1 MSTYLVRITYTHFL
15 ILPPRIQKQWPVETL
30 CIACYFW
37 SVHRIGPFLIAP
49 PIFCRSFIKVAAG
62 KGVEPASLFLGP
74 SSEIHGLSC
83 SATAQLTQLVA
94 ALKECSPSVC
104 ILRIY
109 TYSSSVFGFLIACMN
124 AFFFWGLFFLSF
136 SQSLSIQKKN
146 YVVFCFISQNAY

>member
-1 MSTYLVRITYTHFL
+1 M
-15 ILPPRIQKQWPVETL
+15 LPPRIQKQWPVETL

-104 ILRIY
+104 IFRIY
-109 TYSSSVFGFLIACMN
+109 LFFFGLWLLDCMHECVFFLRPFFSLFLSIEKKLCGFL
-124 AFFFWGLFFLSF
+124 
-136 SQSLSIQKKN
+136 
-146 YVVFCFISQNAY
+146 FCFYFTKCILAYLF

>member
-1 MSTYLVRITYTHFL
+1 M
-15 ILPPRIQKQWPVETL
+15 PPRIQKQWPVETL

-94 ALKECSPSVC
+94 ALKECSPSVY
-104 ILRIY
+104 ILLR
-109 TYSSSVFGFLIACMN
+109 SLASWLHAWMRFFSE
-124 AFFFWGLFFLSF
+124 AFFF
-136 SQSLSIQKKN
+136 SLSLDRKKIMWFF
-146 YVVFCFISQNAY
+146 VLFLFHKMHISIPFLIVIKLHFYSLDI

>member
-1 MSTYLVRITYTHFL
+1 M
-15 ILPPRIQKQWPVETL
+15 PPRIQKQWPVETL

-74 SSEIHGLSC
+74 SEIHGLSC

-109 TYSSSVFGFLIACMN
+109 LFFFGLWLLDCMHECVFFSE
-124 AFFFWGLFFLSF
+124 AFFF
-136 SQSLSIQKKN
+136 SLSLDRKKIMWFF
-146 YVVFCFISQNAY
+146 VLFLFHKMHISIPFLIVIKLHFYSLDI